1 MDNMAVKFKDYRL
14 GDVCQRLSS
23 GKSITSKDI
32 HEKGEFPV
40 FGGNGLRGYSNIS
53 NFEGDCALIGR
64 QGAQCGNVHYFVGKG
79 YITEHAIV
87 AVASKDNNTRY
98 LSYVLS
104 SMNLGRLSGQ
114 SAQPGL
120 SVGTLAK
127 QIISLPPKA
136 YQERVVSIIS
146 PLEDKILIN
155 REINDNLEE
164 QIELYYQY
172 LFVTNAK
179 TEWKKGTISDLGDVI
194 GGGTPSKARPEYYTE
209 NGIGWITPKDLATT
223 KAKFISHGENDISE
237 LGLKN
242 SSATIMPKGTIL
254 FSSRAPIGYIAI
266 ASGEVTTNQGFKS
279 VVPHPEIGTAY
290 VYSFIK
296 HNIPVIEGLGSGT
309 TFKEVSGGTMRNV
322 PAIIPDEET
331 LSKFT
336 DFCTPLLNQ
345 QYVISKEIQKLTS
358 LRDYLLPLLM
368 SGQISI

>member
-1 MDNMAVKFKDYRL
+1 MAVKFKDYRL

-155 REINDNLEE
+155 REINDNLEK
-164 QIELYYQY
+164 QLELMYRK
-172 LFVTNAK
+172 LKMN
-179 TEWKKGTISDLGDVI
+179 
-194 GGGTPSKARPEYYTE
+194 
-209 NGIGWITPKDLATT
+209 
-223 KAKFISHGENDISE
+223 SE
-237 LGLKN
+237 C
-242 SSATIMPKGTIL
+242 SESATIDSFCSIFTGKKN
-254 FSSRAPIGYIAI
+254 A
-266 ASGEVTTNQGFKS
+266 NQFDADGMYKFFTCGDT
-279 VVPHPEIGTAY
+279 PLRIN
-290 VYSFIK
+290 SFI
-296 HNIPVIEGLGSGT
+296 HDGAAIIISGNGSYTGRT
-309 TFKEVSGGTMRNV
+309 TFYKGRFDLYQRTY
-322 PAIIPDEET
+322 A
-331 LSKFT
+331 
-336 DFCTPLLNQ
+336 CTPLENVNPDFIYGLYPIIKHELQRRINGGTHGSSIPYIVFNDIAKFEFKYNREFFPEYSLQCKNLILTMLNSQ
-345 QYVISKEIQKLTS
+345 KEIDALQS

-368 SGQISI
+368 SGQISIGG

>member
-1 MDNMAVKFKDYRL
+1 MAVKFKDYRL

-120 SVGTLAK
+120 AVGTLAK

-155 REINDNLEE
+155 REINDNL
-164 QIELYYQY
+164 
-172 LFVTNAK
+172 A
-179 TEWKKGTISDLGDVI
+179 
-194 GGGTPSKARPEYYTE
+194 A
-209 NGIGWITPKDLATT
+209 
-223 KAKFISHGENDISE
+223 
-237 LGLKN
+237 
-242 SSATIMPKGTIL
+242 
-254 FSSRAPIGYIAI
+254 
-266 ASGEVTTNQGFKS
+266 
-279 VVPHPEIGTAY
+279 
-290 VYSFIK
+290 
-296 HNIPVIEGLGSGT
+296 
-309 TFKEVSGGTMRNV
+309 
-322 PAIIPDEET
+322 
-331 LSKFT
+331 
-336 DFCTPLLNQ
+336 
-345 QYVISKEIQKLTS
+345 
-358 LRDYLLPLLM
+358 
-368 SGQISI
+368 

>member
-1 MDNMAVKFKDYRL
+1 MLRHRIGNILGNMAVKFKDYRL

-64 QGAQCGNVHYFVGKG
+64 QGAQCGNVRYFVGKG
-79 YITEHAIV
+79 YMTEHAIV

-120 SVGTLAK
+120 AVGTLAK

-155 REINDNLEE
+155 REINDNL
-164 QIELYYQY
+164 
-172 LFVTNAK
+172 A
-179 TEWKKGTISDLGDVI
+179 
-194 GGGTPSKARPEYYTE
+194 A
-209 NGIGWITPKDLATT
+209 
-223 KAKFISHGENDISE
+223 
-237 LGLKN
+237 
-242 SSATIMPKGTIL
+242 
-254 FSSRAPIGYIAI
+254 
-266 ASGEVTTNQGFKS
+266 
-279 VVPHPEIGTAY
+279 
-290 VYSFIK
+290 
-296 HNIPVIEGLGSGT
+296 
-309 TFKEVSGGTMRNV
+309 
-322 PAIIPDEET
+322 
-331 LSKFT
+331 
-336 DFCTPLLNQ
+336 
-345 QYVISKEIQKLTS
+345 
-358 LRDYLLPLLM
+358 
-368 SGQISI
+368 